1 MRTAPR
7 PRAAPAAL
15 RSRHV
20 VTAETADTGTTGTA
34 GTDTGTAGPGTT
46 GTPTPAAPPRG
57 PRAALPVPAA
67 LAGVAEP
74 LPVRP
79 RPPASATAPPRRER
93 AGAPG

>member
-7 PRAAPAAL
+7 RRAAPAAL
-15 RSRHV
+15 RSRHL
-20 VTAETADTGTTGTA
+20 VTAATAPTA
-34 GTDTGTAGPGTT
+34 ATGTT

-57 PRAALPVPAA
+57 PRAALPEPAA

>member
-7 PRAAPAAL
+7 RRAAPAAL
-15 RSRHV
+15 RSRHI
-20 VTAETADTGTTGTA
+20 VTAAT
-34 GTDTGTAGPGTT
+34 GTT